1 MTVKEKIMR
10 IVFAPNQA
18 GYDMDVDDWRKL
30 VAMAY
35 YLGREIA
42 TKETSDKYKELI
54 HNQRKRANE
63 CRYKNMANKIIGN
76 QDYIYCSDYAGDMTA
91 LFGSD
96 ETNL

>member
-1 MTVKEKIMR
+1 MTVKEKITS
-10 IVFAPNQA
+10 IVFASNQD
-18 GYDMDVDDWRKL
+18 GYDMDTDDWRKL

-35 YLGREIA
+35 YLGRESA
-42 TKETSDKYKELI
+42 TKEVSDKYKELI
-54 HNQRKRANE
+54 HNQRKRASE

-76 QDYIYCSDYAGDMTA
+76 QDYIYFPDYAGDMTA